1 MCMQERV
8 LNFSSSPRAEVHVCL
23 MGGVQTRFSF
33 AIYFDV
39 TSNIVDEFVH
49 FQIVAEFTTFK
60 NERYE
65 RQLMH

>member
-1 MCMQERV
+1 M
-8 LNFSSSPRAEVHVCL
+8 CL